1 MNRTVLRTVEILEII
16 ARNDEISLAELVRIT
31 GYPKTSVY
39 DILHALEDRAMIY
52 RCKDKICYGIGFRA
66 YAIGRTYSKNSDLLN
81 SAEIYMKELADDIG
95 KTVLMGKIDRNKIL
109 YIAKSEPQHPIVL
122 TPSIGD
128 EEPIKNTSFA
138 KIAEVFTH
146 HEKRICQLTKEEKSC
161 IRTNK
166 LATYGFDQNTP
177 FYNIASPIYNFESR
191 LSGVLAVFGVKED
204 GREYEL
210 EKEKI
215 KACTRRISEKL
226 GYVY

>member
-191 LSGVLAVFGVKED
+191 LSGVLAVFGVRED
-204 GREYEL
+204 GRDYEL
-210 EKEKI
+210 EQEKI

>member
-31 GYPKTSVY
+31 GYAKTSVY

-204 GREYEL
+204 GRDYEL
-210 EKEKI
+210 EQEKI

>member
-1 MNRTVLRTVEILEII
+1 
-16 ARNDEISLAELVRIT
+16 
-31 GYPKTSVY
+31 
-39 DILHALEDRAMIY
+39 MIY

-204 GREYEL
+204 GRDYEL
-210 EKEKI
+210 EQEKI

>member
-177 FYNIASPIYNFESR
+177 FYNIARPIYNFESR

-204 GREYEL
+204 GRDYEL
-210 EKEKI
+210 EQEKI

>member
-204 GREYEL
+204 GRDYDL
-210 EKEKI
+210 EQEKI

>member
-109 YIAKSEPQHPIVL
+109 YIATSEPQHPIVL

-204 GREYEL
+204 GRDYEL
-210 EKEKI
+210 EQEKI

>member
-1 MNRTVLRTVEILEII
+1 MNRTVLRTVGILEII

-146 HEKRICQLTKEEKSC
+146 HEKRICQLTKEEKSL
-161 IRTNK
+161 IRRNK

-191 LSGVLAVFGVKED
+191 LSGVLAVFGVKEV
-204 GREYEL
+204 GKNYEL
-210 EKEKI
+210 EQEKI
-215 KACTRRISEKL
+215 IACTRKISEKL

>member
-191 LSGVLAVFGVKED
+191 LSAGAGKNKGLYPENIRKIRLCVL
-204 GREYEL
+204 R
-210 EKEKI
+210 
-215 KACTRRISEKL
+215 
-226 GYVY
+226 

>member
-204 GREYEL
+204 GRDYEL
-210 EKEKI
+210 EQEKI